1 LGLPGIMHVEVDMLD
16 SVADV
21 RADKHQ
27 VLEGRSEAPKVS
39 QINNKRN
46 ILDGDLGMCVHQC

>member
-1 LGLPGIMHVEVDMLD
+1 MHVEVDMLD